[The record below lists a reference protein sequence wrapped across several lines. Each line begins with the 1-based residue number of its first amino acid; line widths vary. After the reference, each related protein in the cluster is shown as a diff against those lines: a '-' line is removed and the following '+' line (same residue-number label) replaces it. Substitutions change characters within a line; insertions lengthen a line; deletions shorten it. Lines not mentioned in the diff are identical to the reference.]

1 MSATACVAR
10 ECSKFYSCLSETI
23 AEKRDQ
29 SYSVI
34 ASWIRKK
41 ISFSFIR
48 SIGMC
53 IGGSRSVTSSDDLL
67 TSATNDAVPSE
78 LTFNIVLISFFFPFY
93 LKFVIGKKFL

>member
-1 MSATACVAR
+1 MSATGGMAR

-29 SYSVI
+29 PYSIV
-34 ASWIRKK
+34 SWIRRK

-48 SIGMC
+48 SFGMC

-78 LTFNIVLISFFFPFY
+78 LTFNIVLISFFLPFY
-93 LKFVIGKKFL
+93 LKFVIGKKLL